1 VQTNRKQAAF
11 LLIAIVALAA
21 IAADA
26 QTDVSV
32 SALGTF
38 NGGTSGNGTVQS
50 SPNSG
55 GGMVG
60 LRHVFNPLVGL
71 EFNFAVEGSKQSLAP
86 EAESCGFRCSNPP
99 ITVSGTGLEFTANY
113 VVSAKYRNLRP
124 FAEAGLGFL
133 FTNPTGSIIGLNS
146 LSRPVWVG
154 GGGADWDFASRLGL
168 RLQYRVSFYKAPDV
182 YLGYSPTGAYAL
194 TQEPIIGVFYRF

>member
-11 LLIAIVALAA
+11 LLFVMAALAGTTA
-21 IAADA
+21 HA

-32 SALGTF
+32 SALGEF
-38 NGGTSGNGTVQS
+38 NNSTSGNGTVQS

-60 LRHVFNPLVGL
+60 VRHVFNPLVGL

-86 EAESCGFRCSNPP
+86 EAGSCGFRCNNPP
-99 ITVSGTGLEFTANY
+99 ITVNGTGIEFTANY
-113 VVSAKYRNLRP
+113 VVSGRFRNLRP
-124 FAEAGLGFL
+124 FAEAGLGFR

-154 GGGADWDFASRLGL
+154 AGGADWNFTSRLGV
-168 RLQYRVSFYKAPDV
+168 RLQYRVDFYKAPDV
-182 YLGYSPTGAYAL
+182 YLGYSPTGAFAV
-194 TQEPIIGVFYRF
+194 TQEPMIGVFYRF